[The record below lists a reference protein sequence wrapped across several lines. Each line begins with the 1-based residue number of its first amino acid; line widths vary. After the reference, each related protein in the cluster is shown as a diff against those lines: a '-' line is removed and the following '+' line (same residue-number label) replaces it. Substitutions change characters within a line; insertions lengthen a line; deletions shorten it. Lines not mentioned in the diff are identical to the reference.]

1 MSGIGGIWTTLNLDQ
16 VLSFSLPEIIS
27 FTIIFG
33 LAWAFSCML
42 YSWMTPPKPHWL
54 GAVAIGLGS
63 GSLLYWIISTHLPI
77 ASSLITAACAGV
89 YDWQGYLWVISLI
102 LLLMVFAF
110 NAWESW
116 NHNQP
121 LEMIQ

>member
-1 MSGIGGIWTTLNLDQ
+1 
-16 VLSFSLPEIIS
+16 
-27 FTIIFG
+27 
-33 LAWAFSCML
+33 
-42 YSWMTPPKPHWL
+42 
-54 GAVAIGLGS
+54 
-63 GSLLYWIISTHLPI
+63 
-77 ASSLITAACAGV
+77 V
-89 YDWQGYLWVISLI
+89 YDWQGYLWVISLV